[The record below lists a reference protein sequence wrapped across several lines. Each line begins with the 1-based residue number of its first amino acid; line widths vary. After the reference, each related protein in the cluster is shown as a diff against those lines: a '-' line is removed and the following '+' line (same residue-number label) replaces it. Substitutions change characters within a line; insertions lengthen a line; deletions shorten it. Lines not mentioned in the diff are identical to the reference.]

1 MSANMNLM
9 EIQSTIQELESA
21 LLSAHPEMPILLRKI
36 HTKLREDPELV
47 TLLSEDEIAQVIN
60 GLKVQTNAQL
70 TAPKSAKEKKPATAT
85 SRLNAILK
93 SANISA
99 DDF

>member
-1 MSANMNLM
+1 MNMDLM
-9 EIQSTIQELESA
+9 EIQSTIQELENA
-21 LLSAHPEMPILLRKI
+21 LLTAHPEMPILLRKI

-47 TLLSEDEIAQVIN
+47 TLLSEEEIAQVIN
-60 GLKVQTNAQL
+60 GLKAQTNVQL
-70 TAPKSAKEKKPATAT
+70 TAPKATKAKADKPATAT

>member
-9 EIQSTIQELESA
+9 EIQSTIQELEAA
-21 LLSAHPEMPILLRKI
+21 LLSAHPEMPVLLRKI
-36 HTKLREDPELV
+36 HSKLKEDPELV
-47 TLLSEDEIAQVIN
+47 TLLSEEEIAQVIN
-60 GLKVQTNAQL
+60 GLKVQTNVQL
-70 TAPKSAKEKKPATAT
+70 TAPKKPASEKKPSAT

-93 SANISA
+93 SSNISA